1 MKKLLMF
8 MRHGEK
14 LIKTGQKPKCGR
26 FDSEL
31 SPLGIDQ
38 AFLSGQRFIEQLKK
52 YFPDISP
59 SDISI
64 ISSPY
69 MRTLQA
75 TSHFLRGISA
85 QNFFRENI
93 DNIYNISI
101 ENGVR
106 EILNKDKLKGED
118 VPKDFLNFLNNPNY
132 KDFDEEIK
140 KLKLNVL
147 KNYEF
152 SAEKESRDECFIRC
166 KKYVDEYL
174 VNYDKKNEYKVI
186 VIISHAGPIQ
196 FMMRTLG
203 FNVENVQNI
212 LFCEQYY
219 FDISEGVKNAKFLEK
234 INFK

>member
-1 MKKLLMF
+1 MF

-31 SPLGIDQ
+31 SPIGINQ
-38 AFLSGQRFIEQLKK
+38 AFLSGQKFIEQLKK
-52 YFPDISP
+52 YFPDISS

-69 MRTLQA
+69 MRTLQT
-75 TSHFLRGISA
+75 TSHFLRGIA
-85 QNFFRENI
+85 TQNFFSDNI

-106 EILNKDKLKGED
+106 EILNKDKLKGEE

-147 KNYEF
+147 NNYEF
-152 SAEKESRDECFIRC
+152 STEKETRDECFIRC
-166 KKYVDEYL
+166 KKYVDECL
-174 VNYDKKNEYKVI
+174 VNYDKNNEYKVI
-186 VIISHAGPIQ
+186 AIISHAGPIQ

-203 FNVENVQNI
+203 YNVEIVQNI

-219 FDISEGVKNAKFLEK
+219 FDISEGIKNAKFIEK
-234 INFK
+234 INCK